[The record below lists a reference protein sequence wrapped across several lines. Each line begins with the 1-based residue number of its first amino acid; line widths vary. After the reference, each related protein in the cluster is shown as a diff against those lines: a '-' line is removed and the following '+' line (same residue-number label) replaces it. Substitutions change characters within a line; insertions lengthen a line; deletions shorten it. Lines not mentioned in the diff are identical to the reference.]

1 MTPCVYILSSQRN
14 GTLYIGVTLDLVQ
27 SVWQHK
33 NDFVEGFTKRYG
45 VNNLVWYEV
54 HATMESAI
62 AREKALKKWNRT
74 WKLGLIE

>member
-1 MTPCVYILSSQRN
+1 
-14 GTLYIGVTLDLVQ
+14 
-27 SVWQHK
+27 VWQHK

-74 WKLGLIE
+74 WKLGLIEKSNPTWKDLYSEIV